1 MITPKKIFFII
12 IIFFIGIINLNANIE
27 DGLYITV
34 GNKAITKSDIVNEIK
49 LLLIVNNESY
59 SEEKREK
66 LNQIAI
72 KTSIKRSIKEI
83 EIERY
88 KYNIYS
94 KADLKKEL
102 TNIANKINIDIDT
115 LKTICESNELDFTII
130 ENQIKTELLWNGLI
144 FQIYKDKLSINLD
157 EINEQLQSLKKN
169 KGISEYLISE
179 IIVNPVNKDN
189 LKSEIENLKT
199 KIKNEGFESVAK
211 ELSISNTSIKGGDLG
226 WVSEN
231 EISKKFKSKIINT
244 PVGNISEA
252 ILLPEGILI
261 FKVKDKRTVEKNLS
275 LEEQKSLLVAAEKTK
290 ILNMYSLSHYDKVK
304 RTVAVRFIDE

>member
-102 TNIANKINIDIDT
+102 INIANKINIDVDT

-189 LKSEIENLKT
+189 LKFTLSPSL
-199 KIKNEGFESVAK
+199 GFHFFS
-211 ELSISNTSIKGGDLG
+211 
-226 WVSEN
+226 
-231 EISKKFKSKIINT
+231 
-244 PVGNISEA
+244 P
-252 ILLPEGILI
+252 
-261 FKVKDKRTVEKNLS
+261 
-275 LEEQKSLLVAAEKTK
+275 
-290 ILNMYSLSHYDKVK
+290 
-304 RTVAVRFIDE
+304 

>member
-157 EINEQLQSLKKN
+157 EINEQLQSLKK
-169 KGISEYLISE
+169 K
-179 IIVNPVNKDN
+179 
-189 LKSEIENLKT
+189 
-199 KIKNEGFESVAK
+199 
-211 ELSISNTSIKGGDLG
+211 
-226 WVSEN
+226 
-231 EISKKFKSKIINT
+231 
-244 PVGNISEA
+244 
-252 ILLPEGILI
+252 
-261 FKVKDKRTVEKNLS
+261 
-275 LEEQKSLLVAAEKTK
+275 
-290 ILNMYSLSHYDKVK
+290 
-304 RTVAVRFIDE
+304 